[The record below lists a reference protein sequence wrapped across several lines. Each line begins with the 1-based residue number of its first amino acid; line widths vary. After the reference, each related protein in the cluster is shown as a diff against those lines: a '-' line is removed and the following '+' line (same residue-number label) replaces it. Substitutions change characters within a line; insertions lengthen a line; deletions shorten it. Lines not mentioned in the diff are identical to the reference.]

1 MRFVRTKGEI
11 RVEKGDF
18 QRDFFFFLRG
28 LDLVWD
34 SATPATHIWERSHF
48 HQHFFFT
55 PSLKPSGF
63 LAANLACT
71 KLMSALKRFANS
83 KESSSKDWLNEV
95 KSEGRGAP
103 FPEFLFPP
111 PDLAKDDSSPSF
123 STFASWKL

>member
-1 MRFVRTKGEI
+1 MRFGKTKGEI
-11 RVEKGDF
+11 WVEKGDF
-18 QRDFFFFLRG
+18 RG
-28 LDLVWD
+28 NLGGFEGFGPCLGF
-34 SATPATHIWERSHF
+34 SHPSHPHLGEISF
-48 HQHFFFT
+48 SSTFFFT

>member
-1 MRFVRTKGEI
+1 MKFGSKKAIFGAILGGFQGFGPCLGFSHPSHPHLGEI
-11 RVEKGDF
+11 SF
-18 QRDFFFFLRG
+18 
-28 LDLVWD
+28 
-34 SATPATHIWERSHF
+34 SST
-48 HQHFFFT
+48 FFFT